1 MKNALAVTVGL
12 LLRRH
17 IVPNSR
23 FADNT
28 SSGFAIGKTLRVSWM
43 LSGFRLARLPY
54 AIGLR
59 SHGVESYICFDDKL
73 SLTHER

>member
-1 MKNALAVTVGL
+1 MSSAEITSYKPTFPIRGL
-12 LLRRH
+12 PTIRQVDLRSVRH
-17 IVPNSR
+17 Y
-23 FADNT
+23 
-28 SSGFAIGKTLRVSWM
+28 GVSWM
-43 LSGFRLARLPY
+43 LSGFRLAQLPY